1 MSSLKKILIV
11 CERNSHRAPR
21 LYNEYLVLKNDFDIL
36 IAGDFKP
43 NYIDESR
50 FIDINI
56 NPIILKNKKKS
67 NSGINFIHNQFLK
80 LKFLF
85 SFGFV
90 KPRDIPFLYDLKY
103 YYLNSKLKALTF
115 DILIYHHIS
124 SLPFMVYFSKKSKS
138 KLIVNLHEYYPKEFN
153 DQNNWSRKEYYL
165 NSLCARFLKEATLLF
180 CVNKSISEEYA
191 HNFDIDKSNIL
202 VFYNVKNYE
211 DTKPSIVDENNIK
224 LVHHGAAIP
233 SRNLDKMIDL
243 VNLLPKNYSL
253 TLILVPSNRE
263 YFKRL
268 KRMKT
273 DKVIFEKPASSE
285 KISKMLNQYDIG
297 LYLLSPSN
305 FNESNALPNKY
316 FEFIQANL
324 CLAVSPIDEMKEIT
338 EKNNFGVV
346 SNSFDVNE
354 MANCINALS
363 VNDIE
368 SYKINVHEKSKLFS
382 LENFNSSILD
392 RVLKL

>member
-43 NYIDESR
+43 NYIDENR
-50 FIDINI
+50 FLDINI

-67 NSGINFIHNQFLK
+67 NSGINFIYNQFLK

-85 SFGFV
+85 SFGLV
-90 KPRDIPFLYDLKY
+90 NPLDIPFLFDLKY
-103 YYLNSKLKALTF
+103 YYLNKKLKKINF

-153 DQNNWSRKEYYL
+153 DQNNWSRKENYL
-165 NSLCARFLKEATLLF
+165 NSLCARFLKEANLLF

-191 HNFDIDKSNIL
+191 HNFDIDRSNIL

-211 DTKPSIVDENNIK
+211 DTNPSIVDENNIK

-243 VNLLPKNYSL
+243 VNLLPENYSL

-273 DKVIFEKPASSE
+273 DKVIFENPVSSE

-363 VNDIE
+363 VDDIE
-368 SYKINVHEKSKLFS
+368 RYKNNVHEKSKLFS